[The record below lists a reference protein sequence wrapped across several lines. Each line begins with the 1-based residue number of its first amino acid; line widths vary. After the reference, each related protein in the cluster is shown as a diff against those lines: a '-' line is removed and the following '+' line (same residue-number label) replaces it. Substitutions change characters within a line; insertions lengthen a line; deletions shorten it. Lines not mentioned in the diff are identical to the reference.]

1 MSDYQSKY
9 ENFIAAYR
17 RLAEGVEIYTQDP
30 SNTIVRDGLIQRF
43 EFTFELAWKTIK
55 AVYEEEGLSTTS
67 SPKPILREAYAE
79 GLIHD
84 EQLWLD
90 MLEDRNAVS
99 HIYKEEIAADVCADI
114 KERYLD
120 AIQRLIEALQP
131 RINKQ

>member
-1 MSDYQSKY
+1 MSAYQSKY

-17 RLAEGVEIYTQDP
+17 RLSEGVEIYAQDP

-55 AVYEEEGLSTTS
+55 AVYEEEGLATTS

-99 HIYKEEIAADVCADI
+99 HIYKEEIAADVCLDI
-114 KERYLD
+114 KERYVG
-120 AIQRLIEALQP
+120 AIQLLIEALQP